1 LREAVMNNF
10 NGVLLLVILSFGNV
24 VCSVEK
30 SNMPVIG
37 VLTVDTSYR
46 DRLFG
51 NSTLPS
57 SYVYLLKAA
66 GAKIVPLLLSY
77 DVNTHRKLFKQ
88 INGLFVPGG
97 SVAPFEADVYKIL
110 KLYTRWAIRSN
121 DNGDYF
127 PIWGTCLGF
136 EMLLL
141 YFSNGTG
148 VLEKCDVENELLE
161 LIPTNHF
168 QYSRL
173 FRDVP
178 YELYYKMKTE
188 LLSPNFHHWCS
199 NFESLKRGGLESIF
213 IPTTVSQS
221 KIDRITFISS
231 IEHVHYPFYGVAWH
245 PEKNIFED
253 YKAWHLSKSDAAV
266 ELAHYLARFF
276 VKEAMKSKHQFSPE
290 SFFQYSISNFCPLF
304 SKMYGLKEEENKPL
318 LIDKRHVYGGGGGK
332 VRSVL

>member
-1 LREAVMNNF
+1 MNNF

-24 VCSVEK
+24 ICSVEK

-37 VLTVDTSYR
+37 ILTVDTSYR

-77 DVNTHRKLFKQ
+77 DVNTHRNLFNQ

-148 VLEKCDVENELLE
+148 VLEN
-161 LIPTNHF
+161 
-168 QYSRL
+168 RL

-199 NFESLKRGGLESIF
+199 NFESLKRSGLENIF

-318 LIDKRHVYGGGGGK
+318 LIDKRHVYGGGGGGK